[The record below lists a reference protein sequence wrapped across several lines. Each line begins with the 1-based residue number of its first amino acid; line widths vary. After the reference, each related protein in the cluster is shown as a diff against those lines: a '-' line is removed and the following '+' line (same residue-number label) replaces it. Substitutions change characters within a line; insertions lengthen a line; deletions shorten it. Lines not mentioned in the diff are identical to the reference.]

1 MDFKEHVASIVNVL
15 VFAGLIKIRFT
26 LRRESTKVLL
36 FPPTENDAERKSVTE
51 NTFFCSPISFRSFVF
66 RSTAAACLHIDDK
79 VERKASG
86 DFDGLCEVYGMT
98 ARETFA
104 LSSLLMHIQKLH
116 HQWENRDITRIF
128 EDSYS
133 TRVEINYNRESWW
146 SIR

>member
-1 MDFKEHVASIVNVL
+1 MDFKEHIASIINVL

-36 FPPTENDAERKSVTE
+36 FPSTENDAERKSVRE

-66 RSTAAACLHIDDK
+66 RSTAATCLHIDDK
-79 VERKASG
+79 VERETPG
-86 DFDGLCEVYGMT
+86 DFDGLCEVYSMT
-98 ARETFA
+98 ARETFV

-116 HQWENRDITRIF
+116 HQWENREITKI
-128 EDSYS
+128 SKILILYAW
-133 TRVEINYNRESWW
+133 INYDRESWW